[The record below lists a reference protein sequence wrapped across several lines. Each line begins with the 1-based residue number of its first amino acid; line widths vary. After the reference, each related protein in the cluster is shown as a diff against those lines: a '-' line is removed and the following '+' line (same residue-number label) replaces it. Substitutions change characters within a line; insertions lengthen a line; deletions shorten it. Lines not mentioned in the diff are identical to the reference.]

1 MTRDVVF
8 IHGMFMSH
16 RSWGNWVEFFTARG
30 FRCHSPAWPGHEGE
44 PADLRRSP
52 PEILRKLTL
61 GDVVQ
66 FHRTF
71 IAGLGEKPLLV
82 GHSVGG
88 LITQRLINEGLAVAG
103 AALDSAPPQGIFAAK
118 WSFLKSNLPV
128 VNPLAGDAPY
138 LFTLEQFHYAFCN
151 TLTLDETRAVY
162 DRYVVP
168 ESRNVARSVA
178 GPDGK
183 IDFARP
189 HAPLLLIGGERDNI
203 VPWELNQKNFA
214 AYRHAESTTEFK
226 LFPGRTHYLCGQE
239 GWEEIARFVHDWLQR
254 R

>member
-8 IHGMFMSH
+8 IHGMFMSP
-16 RSWGNWVEFFTARG
+16 RSWENWVEFFTARG
-30 FRCHSPAWPGHEGE
+30 FRCHTPAWPGHEGE
-44 PADLRRSP
+44 PADLRSSP

-61 GDVVQ
+61 GDLVQ

-82 GHSVGG
+82 GHSLGG
-88 LITQRLINEGLAVAG
+88 LITQRLLNEGLAVAG
-103 AALDSAPPQGIFAAK
+103 AALDSAPPKGVFALK

-128 VNPLAGDAPY
+128 VNPLAGDGPF

-151 TLTLDETRAVY
+151 TLTLEEARAVY

-168 ESRNVARSVA
+168 ESRSVARSVA
-178 GPDGK
+178 GHDGE
-183 IDFARP
+183 IDFARA
-189 HAPLLLIGGERDNI
+189 HAPLLLIGGEKDNI

-239 GWEEIARFVHDWLQR
+239 GWEEIAGFVHDWLQR